1 MASSETIEHSGI
13 ISDVRDDL
21 IKVSIKAE
29 SACHTCRV
37 RGSCSIGDK
46 EVKTIE
52 VFRKKGETYS
62 VGEEIKVVLERSLGM
77 KALGLGYIA
86 PFLILVVILSVLISI
101 GLNEGLAG
109 MLSLVSLVP
118 YYFGLSF
125 FRDKLKKEFSF
136 RLQKM

>member
-13 ISDVRDDL
+13 ISDVSDKL
-21 IKVSIKAE
+21 IKVNIMAE
-29 SACHTCRV
+29 SACGNCRV
-37 RGSCSIGDK
+37 RSSCSIGDK

-52 VFRKKGETYS
+52 VFRKQGETYS

-109 MLSLVSLVP
+109 LLSLLSLVP

-125 FRDKLKKEFSF
+125 FRDRLKKEFSF
-136 RLQKM
+136 RLRKM